1 MESTK
6 YIGMDVHK
14 ETISTAVMNAVGK
27 VVIESIP
34 ETNALTI
41 LQFVQGLRGNLQITF
56 EESCSN
62 VTYSRN
68 HIRRRENESGS
79 DQTSGLIYLT
89 DARKKD

>member
-1 MESTK
+1 
-6 YIGMDVHK
+6 MDVHK